1 MDLVSRETVVLVAML
16 RWGAVVITKTL
27 KETGY
32 RVCEG
37 ASRTGGFASIDEA
50 QEWFEKGHRRM
61 MAEGWVRLA
70 GKNNGG
76 PPAATVM
83 LQWTRATQIAIS
95 RTDAI

>member
-1 MDLVSRETVVLVAML
+1 MIATAIELDAPLPPPPAALSVPAAVMALWEETAGRPWPQAAPL
-16 RWGAVVITKTL
+16 GSDI
-27 KETGY
+27 
-32 RVCEG
+32 
-37 ASRTGGFASIDEA
+37 EA
-50 QEWFEKGHRRM
+50 M
-61 MAEGWVRLA
+61 MAEGWIRLA